1 MGIVVYFLFLKV
13 LRCFSSLRSPRPPM
27 DSVDDDPLDAGRVS
41 PFGNLRVSG
50 CLLLTEDYRRRTAS
64 FIGSVYQGIHHGLL
78 VFFPA
83 RLTLFRALPCMLLT
97 LRCPRCTLIGEV
109 YSLRDR
115 RA

>member
-1 MGIVVYFLFLKV
+1 
-13 LRCFSSLRSPRPPM
+13 M

-83 RLTLFRALPCMLLT
+83 RVVIFRALPCVLLT
-97 LRCPRCTLIGEV
+97 LRFLPFTGCHLAMYPLP
-109 YSLRDR
+109 
-115 RA
+115 